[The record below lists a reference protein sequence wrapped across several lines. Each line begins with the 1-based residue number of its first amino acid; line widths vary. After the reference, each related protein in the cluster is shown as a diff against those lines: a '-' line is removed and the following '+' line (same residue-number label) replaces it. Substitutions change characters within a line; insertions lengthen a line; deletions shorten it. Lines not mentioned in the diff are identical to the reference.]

1 MSLRNVMRK
10 AAGLLIE
17 MPSEQTETTPN
28 EFAET
33 PEPDIDKLLA
43 EAGIK
48 RTVPAGTTPA
58 KSTPATTAPG
68 KTSQAKTVE
77 QIARDVPGPDLEE
90 IKNKI
95 NAAPESTLTEST
107 PLTPDGKVN
116 FVAIYRAAK
125 LPDAPFSAEKMLEM
139 LANLPP
145 DVSLEIK
152 RQMVKVT
159 LGALGQSVG
168 ATPEN
173 IVADASRK
181 LAALTAFAENYGKQS
196 TLAVERM
203 EKEIGELQK
212 QIETK
217 KAAIESAKTK
227 SAQLTKSCEA
237 ESNRLDDVLEFF
249 SLDLP
254 PSKYAAPQTESQNP
268 SPQNQR

>member
-17 MPSEQTETTPN
+17 MPPEPSESAPE
-28 EFAET
+28 EFAGKPEAGEST
-33 PEPDIDKLLA
+33 PSREKPDIDKLLA

-48 RTVPAGTTPA
+48 RTAPAG
-58 KSTPATTAPG
+58 STPAAAPH
-68 KTSQAKTVE
+68 KTPQAKTVE
-77 QIARDVPGPDLEE
+77 QVVRDAPGPNLDE
-90 IKNKI
+90 IKTQI
-95 NAAPESTLTEST
+95 NAAPGSTLSEST
-107 PLTPDGKVN
+107 PLTPDGTVN

-181 LAALTAFAENYGKQS
+181 LAALTAFAENYGRQS

-212 QIETK
+212 QIEAK

-227 SAQLTKSCEA
+227 NAQLTKSCEA

-249 SLDLP
+249 SLDVP
-254 PSKYAAPQTESQNP
+254 PSKYAAPQKPT
-268 SPQNQR
+268 PQNQR